1 MGAWG
6 LRGKGGRW
14 GEKISEGKS
23 GDGKW
28 QGRVEMEGVEEC
40 RKVKKGEEKG
50 EGRSGWGMRSRAGSR
65 AARRRR
71 QERGGR
77 EARGGEKG
85 GGERRCM
92 CVHAQVN
99 KIKIHVMGP
108 QACQWP
114 RGAIHDRRRFTS
126 LAQPVP
132 HGAEG

>member
-77 EARGGEKG
+77 EARGGGKG
-85 GGERRCM
+85 GGERRRGLRAAPRPPSRALGLWDGLSFWRL
-92 CVHAQVN
+92 VVEGPAFPSDL
-99 KIKIHVMGP
+99 MGT
-108 QACQWP
+108 
-114 RGAIHDRRRFTS
+114 F
-126 LAQPVP
+126 
-132 HGAEG
+132 